1 MLFDSPQSTE
11 FEIDREY
18 VGRVVGSGGT
28 QINKIRDSLGVVIHF
43 DQESEW
49 TRESSKK
56 KREKIPQKSRVKVGA
71 RSPIRRVCWLTLLQQ
86 ITGRKENVEEAKKR
100 ILSQVDRYVST
111 PSPCRQE

>member
-1 MLFDSPQSTE
+1 MMRLTTASYVASLRNGLGSWLTLFDSPQSTE

-49 TRESSKK
+49 TRETSKK
-56 KREKIPQKSRVKVGA
+56 KREKVPQKSRVKVGA
-71 RSPIRRVCWLTLLQQ
+71 RSPIR
-86 ITGRKENVEEAKKR
+86 
-100 ILSQVDRYVST
+100 
-111 PSPCRQE
+111 